1 MKCLFCNYEET
12 QVIDTRI
19 SEDKL
24 SIKRRRRCTQCDKR
38 FNTLEKIELQM
49 PAIIKS
55 NGIRQEYAEEK
66 IRSSFVKALHKRPVS
81 LILVDNA
88 IDTIRQ
94 KILSLGEREIDSRL
108 IGDMVMVEL
117 AKLDKVAYIRFASI
131 YRSFKDV
138 TDFSQI
144 IEQFHDN
151 NSKKEN

>member
-1 MKCLFCNYEET
+1 MKCLFCNFEET

-24 SIKRRRRCTQCDKR
+24 TVKRRRKCTNCDKR

-55 NGIRQEYAEEK
+55 NGNRQDYDEEK

-81 LILVDNA
+81 LILVDQA
-88 IDTIRQ
+88 IDSIRQ
-94 KILSLGEREIDSRL
+94 KILCTGKREIESRL
-108 IGDMVMVEL
+108 IGDMVMLEL

-138 TDFSQI
+138 TDFSDI
-144 IEQFHDN
+144 IEQVHQGN
-151 NSKKEN
+151 NS